1 MVITNGYCTLAEL
14 KTYLGLSG
22 SGQDDNLE
30 NAVESASREIDSICD
45 RFFYQ
50 TSSDTKYFTPDN
62 NLYLEVPDISS
73 PSGLAVLIDTNDDG
87 SHDKTLTINTDFY
100 LTPLDAGNDVDG
112 VQYQPITHIRILD
125 TRSSERFDPTI
136 VKQVKVTCQWGW
148 SGVPFAIK
156 QATFLQATRLFKR
169 KDSPFSTYGNPE
181 TGTAELFNRFDP
193 DAMKLIKGYAKKT
206 L

>member
-1 MVITNGYCTLAEL
+1 MAITNGYCTLAEL

-30 NAVESASREIDSICD
+30 NAVNSSSREIDAICN

-50 TSSDTKYFTPDN
+50 TTSEAKYFTPN
-62 NLYLEVPDISS
+62 NALYLDLPDIST
-73 PSGLAVLIDTNDDG
+73 PSGLAVLIDTSDDG
-87 SHDKTLTINTDFY
+87 THDTTLTINTDFY
-100 LTPLDAGNDVDG
+100 TSPLDAGNDVAG
-112 VQYQPITHIRILD
+112 IQYQPITQIKILD

-148 SGVPFAIK
+148 SAVPHAIK
-156 QATFLQATRLFKR
+156 QATLLQSSRLFKR

-193 DAMKLIKGYAKKT
+193 DAKKLIGAYIKKT